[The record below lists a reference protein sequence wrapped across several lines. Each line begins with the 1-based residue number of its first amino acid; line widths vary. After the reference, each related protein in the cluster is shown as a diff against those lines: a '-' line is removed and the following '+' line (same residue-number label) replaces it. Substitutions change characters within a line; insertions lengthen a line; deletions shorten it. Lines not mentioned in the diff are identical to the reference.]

1 MATNPVDNEEGG
13 DVDEPCLPEAF
24 PDEVAFGRKP
34 VENILK
40 NTKEELPSRYIDILA
55 VNYAMGYQQAV
66 LYSELKDHGVPTRDF
81 PNHAVRDSEDNLFAR
96 WSPMVRRHLRRTF
109 LWRDSRRA
117 DFFVWGFIRGI
128 KFDE

>member
-1 MATNPVDNEEGG
+1 MTTTNVDNDGG
-13 DVDEPCLPEAF
+13 DDADDACIPEAF

-34 VENILK
+34 VEDIL
-40 NTKEELPSRYIDILA
+40 TAMGETFSPQYVGILA
-55 VNYAMGYQQAV
+55 VSYAMGYQQAL
-66 LYSELKDHGVPTRDF
+66 LYSEFKDQGVPVPDF
-81 PNHAVRDSEDNLFAR
+81 PERAVRDSEINLFIR

-109 LWRDSRRA
+109 LWSDSRRA